1 MALSSVSGRRPSR
14 PLFPGS
20 FCNFP
25 SCVSVSV
32 IIAARQDR
40 ALPRTL
46 AGASCGAQ
54 AGAAAGWVLLGGCGG
69 CALSPAPRFA
79 VGVRVGQGAGAGP
92 GAGGAGG
99 ARRERILGEEVCG
112 RVGQRAAVNA
122 GTLGIDGALGQLAL
136 PLHPAPAGDERTVLV
151 PNGVQLTP
159 GSKCVW

>member
-54 AGAAAGWVLLGGCGG
+54 AGAAAGGCCWV
-69 CALSPAPRFA
+69 
-79 VGVRVGQGAGAGP
+79 GAGAAPSRQLLVSLSGC
-92 GAGGAGG
+92 GWGRAQA
-99 ARRERILGEEVCG
+99 LGRG
-112 RVGQRAAVNA
+112 RVGQEVLGGSASWGRRCVDAWA
-122 GTLGIDGALGQLAL
+122 GG
-136 PLHPAPAGDERTVLV
+136 PR
-151 PNGVQLTP
+151 
-159 GSKCVW
+159 

>member
-92 GAGGAGG
+92 GAGGAGWCSEG
-99 ARRERILGEEVCG
+99 A
-112 RVGQRAAVNA
+112 
-122 GTLGIDGALGQLAL
+122 
-136 PLHPAPAGDERTVLV
+136 HPGGGGVRTRGPAGRGERWD
-151 PNGVQLTP
+151 PRDRWGVGP
-159 GSKCVW
+159 AGSPLAPCPRWRRTHCPCSQRGSTYTWE